1 MKKLLFRAIPAMALS
16 AALAVS
22 CQKEQEGGENTVPV
36 FPEPVTEYVAPG
48 ETVEIAF
55 SANMDWTASIPAED
69 AAEYFRIIDGSQEA
83 YNVRGKAGDAVIT
96 IKCNGTQD
104 FENHSVDLSLTMG
117 GQTEV
122 IASVI
127 LPSLERKF
135 GLKTADL
142 NEDGSGFVASSDGKF
157 DWTYTGSDVADGG
170 DINMVWVNEDKAYR
184 IYVLADAN
192 FGYTVTVPEGVSYKA
207 GKTSGTGI
215 EYSFTVSDINTGDEA
230 LVHGIS
236 FTAKDDETETH
247 SFNLNVPPFEAE
259 FSVYPVI
266 ADENG
271 YAYDETGLGFTWGYE
286 EEPVAEGGDIT
297 LIWPEGQMGYGFHI
311 LVDANFEYTVE
322 KPDWL
327 AMTERNTVGTV
338 KEYDFSVDASDY
350 SLDGI
355 SEDFVFMMK
364 GTEEKYSY
372 KVVLPA
378 CKGIFRSTVPLEVE
392 FNADGDYKDANGTF
406 VSIGATG
413 SLTTA
418 GEPVFYAFGMNEGGY
433 YMSNE
438 YYSSWIAYTYSWP
451 SLTDAVAMSNDITIK
466 LSSTDKARTGLLMA
480 LPAYMAEEITDPD
493 TQLIDDSGKAVRPE
507 YADYVIS
514 YITQTEPVSEW
525 GVITPEDYEYWSY
538 EGAYF
543 DVLDSSDPLV
553 SSFGCEYNYRI
564 KQTASGLDFYG
575 AYNYFSISRP
585 FDGYRVYENGEQ
597 VTELEGYWAELVKD
611 QWSDSYTLVMTPG
624 EGVTSRDAYYVFY
637 DGEGDFAVM
646 YCVYDQG
653 AGEEGGSEYDV
664 KFSYPES
671 AASNDNSTLV
681 ELTSDDPL
689 YADYAEYG
697 VPVYHL
703 TYTKENTPM
712 SMIEGLPTGMAV
724 PNAEW
729 LSIEPGEGYYTVR
742 MNAATA
748 FGDTGTKTATSYIMF
763 YDASWNTAL
772 ILVCTLD
779 LSGTSSN

>member
-83 YNVRGKAGDAVIT
+83 YSVRGKAGDAVIT

-322 KPDWL
+322 KPEWL

-338 KEYDFSVDASDY
+338 KEYDFSVDKKDYFLHGGKGTMTFTMTGADNIEYSYGIIFPDCSGEVRFSRIVEGSTVKFDTKGNYYQNDYPVEGAYSGEAVCAEGLSFYCFHKDTQYGYTAFGGASDWMSVTY
-350 SLDGI
+350 TWMKDVPETSDEYKELIHSDPVTVTVSENKSSSREGLILAIPAVALEGVLVDQDDPAITFFEGPDYLSLKPEYEQYVMIYVNQEGTGGSVVPEGITFAVPDDATIRYYEQLGYFEFKEFVTEDDMWEDEDAINYGGEVFMNGGKVYKITYRNNGLEGSFYLNYTGEYDPAAIRYAYPGQTNFIGAEGYEGQLYLFMSLDGK
-355 SEDFVFMMK
+355 SEATK
-364 GTEEKYSY
+364 G
-372 KVVLPA
+372 
-378 CKGIFRSTVPLEVE
+378 
-392 FNADGDYKDANGTF
+392 
-406 VSIGATG
+406 
-413 SLTTA
+413 
-418 GEPVFYAFGMNEGGY
+418 
-433 YMSNE
+433 
-438 YYSSWIAYTYSWP
+438 
-451 SLTDAVAMSNDITIK
+451 AV
-466 LSSTDKARTGLLMA
+466 
-480 LPAYMAEEITDPD
+480 
-493 TQLIDDSGKAVRPE
+493 
-507 YADYVIS
+507 
-514 YITQTEPVSEW
+514 
-525 GVITPEDYEYWSY
+525 
-538 EGAYF
+538 YF
-543 DVLDSSDPLV
+543 K
-553 SSFGCEYNYRI
+553 E
-564 KQTASGLDFYG
+564 
-575 AYNYFSISRP
+575 
-585 FDGYRVYENGEQ
+585 
-597 VTELEGYWAELVKD
+597 
-611 QWSDSYTLVMTPG
+611 
-624 EGVTSRDAYYVFY
+624 
-637 DGEGDFAVM
+637 
-646 YCVYDQG
+646 QG
-653 AGEEGGSEYDV
+653 AES
-664 KFSYPES
+664 ES
-671 AASNDNSTLV
+671 AVLICV
-681 ELTSDDPL
+681 R
-689 YADYAEYG
+689 DY
-697 VPVYHL
+697 
-703 TYTKENTPM
+703 
-712 SMIEGLPTGMAV
+712 
-724 PNAEW
+724 
-729 LSIEPGEGYYTVR
+729 
-742 MNAATA
+742 TA
-748 FGDTGTKTATSYIMF
+748 K
-763 YDASWNTAL
+763 
-772 ILVCTLD
+772 
-779 LSGTSSN
+779 